1 MKSISSLGVLSIIFA
16 LSFIPIAHSQTVRV
30 VTEGAYP
37 PWNSVDNETGKVV
50 GYDVDVANAIC
61 AEAKL
66 DCELFTQDWDS
77 IISSIRFNKY
87 DMIVASLTDNPDRRR
102 VIDFSIRYAI
112 ASTQL
117 VTLAGNTAEAR
128 FCQNCPYEL
137 NIESARDENQLQQSL
152 LSSFERKK
160 IGVQRNTVP
169 FKYLFDDKTLSKSI
183 DVVNFDTMGEVLDA
197 VVKGKVN
204 AAIGDTSY
212 LIEYIKNN
220 SSKPLIRV
228 GPEIIGKTFGKGI
241 AVGIR
246 KSDVALKERVN
257 VAIRTLKDSGKLTD
271 FSVKWFSYNVAPLE

>member
-1 MKSISSLGVLSIIFA
+1 MKSIFSLGVLPIIFA
-16 LSFIPIAHSQTVRV
+16 LLFIPTVHSQTVRV

-37 PWNSVDNETGKVV
+37 PWNSIDSESGEVV

-61 AEAKL
+61 LEAKL
-66 DCELFTQDWDS
+66 DCEIFTQDWDS

-87 DMIVASLTDNPDRRR
+87 DIIVASMTDNPNRRR
-102 VIDFSIRYAI
+102 VIDFSVRYAI

-117 VTLAGNTAEAR
+117 VTLTSNTTEAK
-128 FCQNCPYEL
+128 FCQSCPHEL
-137 NIESARDENQLQQSL
+137 NIESARDEKQLRQSL
-152 LSSFERKK
+152 LGSFERKK

-169 FKYLFDDKTLSKSI
+169 FKYLIDDKTLSKSI

-197 VVKGKVN
+197 VVEGKVN

-257 VAIRTLKDSGKLTD
+257 AAIRTLKDSGRLTD
-271 FSVKWFSYNVAPLE
+271 FSVKWFSYDLAPLE